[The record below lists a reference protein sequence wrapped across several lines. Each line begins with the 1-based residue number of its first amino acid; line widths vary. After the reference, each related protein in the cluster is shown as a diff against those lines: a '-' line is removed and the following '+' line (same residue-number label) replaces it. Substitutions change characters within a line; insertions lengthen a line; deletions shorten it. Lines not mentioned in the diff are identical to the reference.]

1 MPVGYCPEVGA
12 LPETVN
18 MTQPSTSTSP
28 LFLRESEVR
37 RGIEL
42 LFLAQREI
50 AASADPV
57 LEREGLGRAHQRAL
71 YFIARKPGLA
81 IAELKG
87 LLGITKQ
94 SLARV
99 LDELERRELLERRP
113 GLRDRRQVLLQL
125 TDAGAALET
134 ELFAQLR
141 RHMAGAYSEAGPEA
155 VGHFWDVL
163 ERLLPEDLKR
173 KAAELAVLDR

>member
-1 MPVGYCPEVGA
+1 MPH
-12 LPETVN
+12 
-18 MTQPSTSTSP
+18 PSTSTSP

-50 AASADPV
+50 GAAADAV

-71 YFIARKPGLA
+71 YFIARKPELA

-87 LLGITKQ
+87 LLGVTKQ

-113 GLRDRRQVLLQL
+113 GLRDRRQTLLRL
-125 TDAGAALET
+125 TEQGAALEA
-134 ELFAQLR
+134 ELFAALR
-141 RHMAGAYSEAGPEA
+141 ARMAEAYSSAGAEA

-163 ERLLPEDLKR
+163 ERLLPDELRR
-173 KAAELAVLDR
+173 KAAGLALRDR

>member
-1 MPVGYCPEVGA
+1 
-12 LPETVN
+12 
-18 MTQPSTSTSP
+18 MTHPSTSSSP

-50 AASADPV
+50 AAASDAM

-81 IAELKG
+81 ISELKT
-87 LLGITKQ
+87 LLGVTKQ

-99 LDELERRELLERRP
+99 LEELERRTLLERRP
-113 GLRDRRQVLLQL
+113 GLRDRRQVLLHPTKQ
-125 TDAGAALET
+125 GAALEA
-134 ELFAQLR
+134 ELFAALR
-141 RHMAGAYSEAGPEA
+141 ARMAEAYSSAGPEA

-163 ERLLPEDLKR
+163 ERLLPEDLRR
-173 KAAELAVLDR
+173 KAAELALRDR